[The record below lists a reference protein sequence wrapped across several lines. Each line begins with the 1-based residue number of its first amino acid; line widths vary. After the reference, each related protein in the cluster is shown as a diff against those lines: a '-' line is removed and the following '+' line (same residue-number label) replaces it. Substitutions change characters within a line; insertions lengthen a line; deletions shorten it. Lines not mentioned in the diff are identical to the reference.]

1 MNTKKEIGLKIREYR
16 IRAGLSQAE
25 LGKCLNRS
33 HAAISDIERGKTEL
47 TLTDLLAIAEY
58 LKTPVIFFLNIQ
70 SGPGNLNIQ
79 YVGNISNQ
87 NPVDSKGLK
96 LNVVNDTKEQP
107 KSNFITP

>member
-1 MNTKKEIGLKIREYR
+1 MNTKKEIGSKIREYR
-16 IRAGLSQAE
+16 IMAGLSQTE
-25 LGKCLNRS
+25 LGKRLSRS

-58 LKTPVIFFLNIQ
+58 LNTPVVFFLNIQ

-79 YVGNISNQ
+79 YVGTISNQ

-96 LNVVNDTKEQP
+96 LNVINNSKEQS